1 MAESD
6 PFGGKM
12 NATGEAD
19 PFGSQDGG
27 ADPFSCS
34 PPSSDLAVVS
44 RPAVKPGHNVLNP
57 KFDGKLLDMLNI
69 RKTTTIES
77 QS

>member
-12 NATGEAD
+12 NAIGEAD

-27 ADPFSCS
+27 TDPFSCS

-44 RPAVKPGHNVLNP
+44 RPAVKPGHDVLNP
-57 KFDGKLLDMLNI
+57 KFNGKLLGILNI
-69 RKTTTIES
+69 RKTTTMKS
-77 QS
+77 LS